1 MAASMAAALMVLSGC
16 QTLHDQEQ
24 EQPVVVEQHYSP
36 APTWL
41 NQSNQHVGNEL
52 LLVYRSPAV
61 VDLDLAAQQLHGKI
75 AMFAKEQLA
84 IAVAD
89 TFIAAQ
95 PAQKDTTALGR
106 SDRDTFRQMVAR
118 LVARQVD
125 GDAKAIQIDDYYY
138 HRTRTGAAAPLATV
152 FALVRVPHVDRAVA
166 ATAQALEGS
175 PLRSLR
181 RLARRTD

>member
-1 MAASMAAALMVLSGC
+1 MAATLILLNGC
-16 QTLHDQEQ
+16 QTLHDQQQ
-24 EQPVVVEQHYSP
+24 ERPVVVEQHYSP
-36 APTWL
+36 APIWL
-41 NQSNQHVGNEL
+41 NQSNQHIGDEL

-61 VDLDLAAQQLHGKI
+61 ADLDLAAQQLHGKI

-89 TFIAAQ
+89 AFLAAQ
-95 PAQKDTTALGR
+95 PAQEDTATTTLGR
-106 SDRDTFRQMVAR
+106 SDRDIFRQMVAR
-118 LVARQVD
+118 LVAQQVD